1 MSQNK
6 CAAGKASLLGMIVRE
21 SIRFIVRLLPLG
33 EGGLLGAQ
41 KAPPVIKS
49 RWRAPKGYTNTRYEL
64 PDCAVEIL
72 RQQSGSDAVVYQLH
86 GGAYIFGFYD
96 LYRRNAVRWSK
107 LTGNADVA
115 SLDYRLAPRHTYPA
129 ALEDALTG
137 WSFLLEQG
145 YKPENIL
152 LVGDSAGGNLALALL
167 LKLRDEGGALP
178 RAAVLMSPWADLS
191 GEGKSH
197 RENIYLDPMF
207 GISKRKPIPTT
218 SSRPAYAGTADLHD
232 PYLSPVYAAFEGF
245 PPMLIQAGTWEVLA
259 SDSETIYEKARAAGV
274 EVKLTTYEGMFHMF
288 QLAGSLLPE
297 SRAAWAEAGEFARE
311 RLEERMKSVKGARRQ
326 QL

>member
-1 MSQNK
+1 VGSAFDDTAWEDFMPQKES
-6 CAAGKASLLGMIVRE
+6 AAGKASLLGIVVRE
-21 SIRFIVRLLPLG
+21 SIRLLLRILPLG

-72 RQQSGSDAVVYQLH
+72 RQQSGSDTVIYQLH

-107 LTGNADVA
+107 LTGNAAVA

-137 WSFLLEQG
+137 WRFLLEQG
-145 YKPENIL
+145 YKPDNIL

-167 LKLRDEGGALP
+167 LKLRDEGRALP
-178 RAAVLMSPWADLS
+178 RAVVVMSPWADLS

-207 GISKRKPIPTT
+207 GIPRRKPVPATA
-218 SSRPAYAGTADLHD
+218 SRPAYAGGTDLHD
-232 PYLSPVYAAFEGF
+232 PYLSPVYAACEGF

-259 SDSETIYEKARAAGV
+259 SDSKTVY
-274 EVKLTTYEGMFHMF
+274 VKLGRP
-288 QLAGSLLPE
+288 AS
-297 SRAAWAEAGEFARE
+297 
-311 RLEERMKSVKGARRQ
+311 K
-326 QL
+326 